1 MLVKCVCDLSHREN
15 GVNGCGRV
23 QPEAALALHFLPP
36 QAAPPFVPRRHRP
49 AHQARTRAVGYFMYA
64 PPPHLPL
71 SVPHTPAGEN
81 LQFGYASRVSRQI
94 LTSMLSS
101 VLILLSTSLI
111 VAVNSKIHFTN
122 ALELSQAASSFGF
135 NLLTLVVILGANIA
149 LFIYFPSAL

>member
-1 MLVKCVCDLSHREN
+1 
-15 GVNGCGRV
+15 
-23 QPEAALALHFLPP
+23 
-36 QAAPPFVPRRHRP
+36 
-49 AHQARTRAVGYFMYA
+49 
-64 PPPHLPL
+64 
-71 SVPHTPAGEN
+71 
-81 LQFGYASRVSRQI
+81 
-94 LTSMLSS
+94 MLSS